1 MNVEY
6 LYQVANASKSLN
18 CTCKMKKIA
27 EKIKL
32 LTTDKKQRKI
42 IIEGYF
48 ASGTF
53 HRKSWSIVIDARGS
67 RCPSGLR

>member
-18 CTCKMKKIA
+18 HICKMKKIA

-42 IIEGYF
+42 IIEVYF
-48 ASGTF
+48 AMRYFSQEILI
-53 HRKSWSIVIDARGS
+53 HCHWR
-67 RCPSGLR
+67 

>member
-18 CTCKMKKIA
+18 YTCKMKKIA

-32 LTTDKKQRKI
+32 LTTDKKPRKI
-42 IIEGYF
+42 IIVFLEGTVTNL
-48 ASGTF
+48 A
-53 HRKSWSIVIDARGS
+53 I
-67 RCPSGLR
+67 

>member
-18 CTCKMKKIA
+18 YTCKMKKIA

-32 LTTDKKQRKI
+32 LTTDEKQRKI

-48 ASGTF
+48 AMRYFSQEILI
-53 HRKSWSIVIDARGS
+53 HCHWR
-67 RCPSGLR
+67 

>member
-18 CTCKMKKIA
+18 HTCKMKKIA

-53 HRKSWSIVIDARGS
+53 HRKS
-67 RCPSGLR
+67 